1 VAGSPLRA
9 SLLLDAPLS
18 ALSLPRASN
27 IVALTVTPSIVVDPA
42 GLDELCA
49 RVRDAAR
56 VALDTEFH
64 AERTYSARLMVVQ
77 LAFDDGA
84 VVVDALALTDLRPLV
99 LALTQ
104 TTVVGHALSADL
116 KIFADR
122 YGLVPSRVFDTQIA
136 ASFLGY
142 GMQISL
148 ADLVRSVCDVRLAKS
163 QTVSDWSARP
173 FSERQIEYLIDD
185 VVHLLPIY
193 DALLPRLEGKG
204 RYEWV
209 FEECAELGDVER
221 YRMDERRAYLRIPGA
236 MRMSRRELGILNEL
250 VKLRDAVAR
259 DRDLPV
265 RYVLPDDVVAGLA
278 ATKPAK
284 TDDFAQLRRFD
295 GGMKRQLGAAI
306 LEAVARGQ
314 ALSEDELPQRPVRN
328 AAPARD
334 ALVSLLGAAIAEI
347 AREAELPSSL
357 LVPRAALERLA
368 REIPPDR
375 ESFERV
381 LALQPWRL
389 SLVAEPLWRMLR
401 GEAVLKIEGYPT
413 GDPKV
418 RLVDEPP
425 SQQL

>member
-1 VAGSPLRA
+1 V
-9 SLLLDAPLS
+9 S
-18 ALSLPRASN
+18 ALSLPPASDGLAF
-27 IVALTVTPSIVVDPA
+27 ALTPSIVADRA
-42 GLDELCA
+42 GLDELCV

-84 VVVDALALTDLRPLV
+84 VIVDALALTDLRPLV

-148 ADLVRSVCDVRLAKS
+148 ADLVRSVCGVRLAKS

-173 FSERQIEYLIDD
+173 FSERQIEYLVDD
-185 VVHLLPIY
+185 VVHLLPVY
-193 DALLPRLEGKG
+193 DALLPRLEQKG

-209 FEECAELGDVER
+209 FEECSELGDIER

-295 GGMKRQLGAAI
+295 VGMKRQLGAAI

-334 ALVSLLGAAIAEI
+334 ALVSLLGAVIAEI

-389 SLVAEPLWRMLR
+389 WLVAEPLWRMLR
-401 GEAVLKIEGYPT
+401 GEAVLKIEGYAT

>member
-1 VAGSPLRA
+1 M
-9 SLLLDAPLS
+9 
-18 ALSLPRASN
+18 
-27 IVALTVTPSIVVDPA
+27 TPSIVSDRA

-77 LAFDDGA
+77 LAFDDGE
-84 VVVDALALTDLRPLV
+84 VIVDALALTDLRPLV

-116 KIFADR
+116 RIFADR
-122 YGLVPSRVFDTQIA
+122 YTLVPSRVFDTQVA

-148 ADLVRSVCDVRLAKS
+148 ADLVRSVCGVRLSKS
-163 QTVSDWSARP
+163 QTVSDWSSRP
-173 FSERQIEYLIDD
+173 FSERQVEYLVDD
-185 VVHLLPIY
+185 VVHLLPLY
-193 DALLPRLEGKG
+193 DALLPRLESKG

-209 FEECAELGDVER
+209 FEECAELGDIER

-236 MRMSRRELGILNEL
+236 MRMSRRELGILSEL

-259 DRDLPV
+259 ERDLPL
-265 RYVLPDDVVAGLA
+265 RFVLPDDVVAGLA

-284 TDDFAQLRRFD
+284 MDDFAQLRRFD
-295 GGMKRQLGAAI
+295 GGMKRQLGPSI
-306 LEAVARGQ
+306 LAAVARGQ
-314 ALSEDELPQRPVRN
+314 ALAEEDLPQRPARP

-334 ALVSLLGAAIAEI
+334 ALVSLLGAMIAEI
-347 AREAELPSSL
+347 AREAELPASL

-389 SLVAEPLWRMLR
+389 GLVGDPLWRMLR
-401 GEAVLKIEGYPT
+401 GEAVLRIEGYAN

-418 RLVDEPP
+418 RLLDESS
-425 SQQL
+425 SQ

>member
-1 VAGSPLRA
+1 
-9 SLLLDAPLS
+9 
-18 ALSLPRASN
+18 
-27 IVALTVTPSIVVDPA
+27 VTPSIVADRA
-42 GLDELCA
+42 ALDQLCV

-84 VVVDALALTDLRPLV
+84 VIVDALALTDLRELV

-122 YGLVPSRVFDTQIA
+122 YGLVPPRVFDTQIA

-148 ADLVRSVCDVRLAKS
+148 ADLVRSVCGVRLSKS

-173 FSERQIEYLIDD
+173 FSERQIEYLVDD
-185 VVHLLPIY
+185 VVHLLPVY
-193 DALLPRLEGKG
+193 DALLPRLERKG

-209 FEECAELGDVER
+209 FEECAELGDIER

-401 GEAVLKIEGYPT
+401 GEAVLKIEGYAT

-425 SQQL
+425 FQQL